1 MTATVCLQTKTKSVK
16 LPILL
21 SDQTPVLLL
30 GRDACKMDIQ
40 IWCAPDGIHINSK
53 GTKMQIIL
61 TEPQVNL
68 QWLGELGSDVEKK
81 KPLSKW

>member
-40 IWCAPDGIHINSK
+40 IWCAPDGWNTH
-53 GTKMQIIL
+53 Q
-61 TEPQVNL
+61 Q
-68 QWLGELGSDVEKK
+68 
-81 KPLSKW
+81 